1 MSDLNRL
8 YEEVLLK
15 EASSLG
21 PGDIDTI
28 IAYQRIARVRFEQ
41 GKKPEKTSSPPLDLS
56 AIIPTSPT
64 LTRR

>member
-15 EASSLG
+15 SPDTLG

-28 IAYQRIARVRFEQ
+28 IAYQRAARVRFES
-41 GKKPEKTSSPPLDLS
+41 GKKPEKSPAPALDLS
-56 AIIPTSPT
+56 AIIPPKPP
-64 LTRR
+64 LLRR